1 MKNALDFEKALWRGP
16 KSMSILILNTVY
28 ITNRTDR
35 GNSYYVLAHG
45 LGIVISK
52 IKQVVPIL
60 NSNSVASNKIPI
72 NNSDLGK
79 ERRRFFPLKMA
90 KFLCISEALQSVQ
103 KPASNMFL
111 MTRFAVLLTGH
122 PRLK

>member
-1 MKNALDFEKALWRGP
+1 MKNAIDFEKALWRSP

-28 ITNRTDR
+28 ITNRTYR
-35 GNSYYVLAHG
+35 RNSYYVLAHG

-72 NNSDLGK
+72 NNSDLEK
-79 ERRRFFPLKMA
+79 ERRRFFFP
-90 KFLCISEALQSVQ
+90 
-103 KPASNMFL
+103 
-111 MTRFAVLLTGH
+111 
-122 PRLK
+122 